1 MKYRYI
7 TIEREFGSGGT
18 KIARRLAEECEVSC
32 YGQEILEAVSKS
44 LNVPVEQIQKYE
56 ETVSTSFL
64 YTTFM
69 ICRVQEG
76 NADMLS
82 QEGHIFVAEQK
93 EIQNL
98 AASGPAIF
106 IGHCASEALKDRK
119 ILKVFI
125 HCSDEEEKKKR
136 IAEDYDIQLANVDS
150 TRKRFDNKRSRYYFA
165 NTAKKWDDLRNYD
178 IVLDSAKLGIDG
190 CVDILKS
197 ILSASN

>member
-1 MKYRYI
+1 MKCRYI
-7 TIEREFGSGGT
+7 TIEREYGSGGT
-18 KIARRLAEECEVSC
+18 KIARRLAEECGVPC
-32 YGQEILEAVSKS
+32 YGQEILQAVSKS
-44 LNVPVEQIQKYE
+44 LDVPVEQIQKYE

-69 ICRVQEG
+69 LSRVQEG

-82 QEGHIFVAEQK
+82 KEGHIFVAEQN
-93 EIQNL
+93 EIKNL
-98 AASGPAIF
+98 AATGPAIF
-106 IGHCASEALKDRK
+106 IGHCASEALKERK

-125 HCSDEEEKKKR
+125 RCSDEAEKKKR
-136 IAEDYDIQLANVDS
+136 IAEDYGIQPANIDS

-165 NTAKKWDDLRNYD
+165 NTAKKWEDLKNYD

-197 ILSASN
+197 ILAGNN